1 VEYTA
6 WERADGNVQNRAAQP
21 RRCERCIVMAT
32 KQQRTIAELAAY
44 ERELMAELAKVRVE
58 ISERAGQVD
67 PPKK

>member
-1 VEYTA
+1 
-6 WERADGNVQNRAAQP
+6 
-21 RRCERCIVMAT
+21 MAT
-32 KQQRTIAELAAY
+32 KQTQRTIAELAAY

>member
-1 VEYTA
+1 
-6 WERADGNVQNRAAQP
+6 
-21 RRCERCIVMAT
+21 MAT

-44 ERELMAELAKVRVE
+44 ERELMAELAQVRVE